1 MYPDRLKNGTDYI
14 LQLEFLIRYQKEQV
28 ALAENRTRECR
39 AKLEEASRE
48 VKKLEK
54 LEERK
59 REEYFK
65 DYELYLQKEND
76 EIGIQRRQKPI

>member
-1 MYPDRLKNGTDYI
+1 MKNGTDYI
-14 LQLEFLIRYQKEQV
+14 LQLEFLIRHQMEQV

-59 REEYFK
+59 RDEYFK
-65 DYELYLQKEND
+65 EYELYLQKEND
-76 EIGIQRRQKPI
+76 EIGIQRRTTPI